1 MRRILLEEP
10 LVRSAAWSRT
20 CAVFAL
26 TVALLGI
33 LMARKGLDPTA
44 AIAIEGGA
52 VVMAGLAILFAL
64 AAMVVIWR
72 TGYRGTG
79 RLLAGLLLSALV
91 LAYPAYLA
99 AKTRGVPVV
108 GDVSTDAVDPPAFSH
123 AAPAASGRK
132 GHTPENPSAANL
144 EAQRRLYP
152 DLQPVVLDEDPLE
165 AFKGIVK
172 ILSARHWTILE
183 AVPPSVPAVPAAP
196 VGRPGRS
203 SRPGPSRP
211 SPSGPVSGHIDAVA
225 FSLVMGFPAD
235 VAIRVQPVGN
245 QTKID
250 VRSVSRTKWHEP
262 DADMR
267 RVQALA
273 GDIEEEGEK

>member
-10 LVRSAAWSRT
+10 LVRSAAWSRS

-26 TVALLGI
+26 TVAVLGI

-44 AIAIEGGA
+44 AVAIEGGA
-52 VVMAGLAILFAL
+52 VTMAGLAILFAL

-72 TGYRGTG
+72 TGYHGTG
-79 RLLAGLLLSALV
+79 HLLAGLFLSALI
-91 LAYPAYLA
+91 LAYPAFLV
-99 AKTRGVPVV
+99 AKARGVPIVD
-108 GDVSTDAVDPPAFSH
+108 DVSTDPGDPPLFSH
-123 AAPAASGRK
+123 AAPAVSGRK
-132 GHTPENPSAANL
+132 GLTPENPSTANL

-152 DLQPVVLDEDPLE
+152 DVQPVVLDEDPLE

-172 ILSARHWTILE
+172 IVAARHWTILE
-183 AVPPSVPAVPAAP
+183 AVAPTAAP
-196 VGRPGRS
+196 ASRPGRPGH
-203 SRPGPSRP
+203 PGHP
-211 SPSGPVSGHIDAVA
+211 SPGHIDAVA
-225 FSLVMGFPAD
+225 YSFVMGFPAD

-250 VRSVSRTKWHEP
+250 IRSVSRMKWHEP

>member
-10 LVRSAAWSRT
+10 LVRSAAWSRS
-20 CAVFAL
+20 CAIFSL
-26 TVALLGI
+26 TVAVLGI
-33 LMARKGLDPTA
+33 LMARKGLDPSA

-64 AAMVVIWR
+64 VATVTIWR

-79 RLLAGLLLSALV
+79 RLLAGLFLSTLV

-99 AKTRGVPVV
+99 AKTRGVPAV
-108 GDVSTDAVDPPAFSH
+108 GDVSTDPIDPPTFSH

-132 GHTPENPSAANL
+132 GLTPENPSPANL

-152 DLQPVVLDEDPLE
+152 DLQPIVLDEDPVE

-172 ILSARHWTILE
+172 ILAARHWTILE
-183 AVPPSVPAVPAAP
+183 AVAPTVPAVPTTP

-203 SRPGPSRP
+203 SRP
-211 SPSGPVSGHIDAVA
+211 SPSHPAPSHPTPGHIDAVA
-225 FSLVMGFPAD
+225 YSVVMGFPAD
-235 VAIRVQPVGN
+235 VTIRVQPVGT

-250 VRSVSRTKWHEP
+250 VRSVSRAKWHEP